1 MYPPT
6 RFIRRN
12 QRAHISTCVEELFEN
27 AHAVINAAFRIRHLC
42 WRESLDHLKSS
53 TTRFKAHLAPIEEA
67 IEHAIELIDSP
78 EDLMHIASSIRQVV
92 LYSRTLRNIT
102 TVIGSSIH
110 NPLHREL
117 MLDALRK
124 TADVMLNVY

>member
-1 MYPPT
+1 M
-6 RFIRRN
+6 FHL
-12 QRAHISTCVEELFEN
+12 HIYHSS
-27 AHAVINAAFRIRHLC
+27 
-42 WRESLDHLKSS
+42 WRDSLEQLKSS